1 MKIIN
6 KYFISSILFLLICLL
21 LLIVS
26 SFDYSWGEWR
36 QATCMSTSIGCFCE
50 EIGDGI
56 IRQPIN
62 TWSSLA
68 FVLSG
73 FLVFSQANQDIWNR
87 LNKNPLTANFNSA
100 LMFGSSLIIIGL
112 GSAFYH
118 ASLTFA
124 GQTVDVHGMYLLI
137 SYIIIY
143 NYSRIY
149 PIKDYQAILSFLFIN
164 ALLAYFL
171 INYPELRRYL
181 FGVLLIFALL
191 LELKYRNKKNIDI
204 ETKYIVWAVSIMVL
218 SFIIWLLDAF
228 KILCNPESIFQ
239 AHAIWHLGG
248 SVAAWLLYL
257 YNRSEN
263 STTA

>member
-6 KYFISSILFLLICLL
+6 KYYIPSILFLMICLL
-21 LLIVS
+21 LLFVS
-26 SFDYSWGEWR
+26 SLEYSWGEWR

-56 IRQPIN
+56 IRQSNN

-73 FLVFSQANQDIWNR
+73 LLVFSQANEDIKNK
-87 LNKNPLTANFNSA
+87 LNKNLLTANFNYA

-124 GQTVDVHGMYLLI
+124 GQTVDVLGMYLLI
-137 SYIIIY
+137 SFIIIY

-149 PIKDYQAILSFLFIN
+149 PIKEYQAVLAFLFIN

-171 INYPELRRYL
+171 INYPELRR
-181 FGVLLIFALL
+181 
-191 LELKYRNKKNIDI
+191 
-204 ETKYIVWAVSIMVL
+204 
-218 SFIIWLLDAF
+218 
-228 KILCNPESIFQ
+228 
-239 AHAIWHLGG
+239 
-248 SVAAWLLYL
+248 
-257 YNRSEN
+257 
-263 STTA
+263 